1 MLSVLKIK
9 TQNHFYRDCPKY
21 DDVLPKGMCIKY
33 LKNQRIDQTADQ
45 MLIAND
51 AVYGLYQL
59 LRVFLKILFSNGTP
73 KISFIKEWLGRLF
86 LDMFPLNKSS
96 PQIE

>member
-1 MLSVLKIK
+1 M
-9 TQNHFYRDCPKY
+9 
-21 DDVLPKGMCIKY
+21 KY

-51 AVYGLYQL
+51 AVYGFYQL
-59 LRVFLKILFSNGTP
+59 LRDFLKILFFNGTP

-86 LDMFPLNKSS
+86 LDIFSL
-96 PQIE
+96 IYRH